1 MVSSTEAN
9 GEITEQLLQN
19 TLLFQGVCRK
29 KVSRRYDFFVLS
41 PSLCPKMYRNF
52 EAFGKISHLCTDYFP
67 NFLFTYKSIRN
78 DMSVQ
83 FFICHIDS
91 HLDTVQDLNSGNIHL
106 DQVLLLPSRL
116 TKQLEELA
124 LFLGRVSCLS
134 SSFTRTSPV
143 SVGTSLRLTAG
154 SHLFH
159 LHLELNWAAIETLCL
174 LLEKQGKYII
184 YKKFRASAV
193 RRHFPIRLRR

>member
-1 MVSSTEAN
+1 MKLQSNYCRILCYFKGCAEKRFHADTISSFLAQAYVRKCTEISKPLAKS
-9 GEITEQLLQN
+9 
-19 TLLFQGVCRK
+19 VC
-29 KVSRRYDFFVLS
+29 
-41 PSLCPKMYRNF
+41 N
-52 EAFGKISHLCTDYFP
+52 DYFP

-91 HLDTVQDLNSGNIHL
+91 HLDTVQDLNSGNIHR

-134 SSFTRTSPV
+134 SSFTRTSSV

-174 LLEKQGKYII
+174 LLEKQGKNMI
-184 YKKFRASAV
+184 Y
-193 RRHFPIRLRR
+193 